1 MISHDEDFLRLNRN
15 RETICR
21 LSSKEE
27 IKKSTQESGRTHFT
41 PISLSSNIFPKIT
54 VEFGF
59 SGSCVVLKT
68 LVGVNCSI
76 NIQQ

>member
-27 IKKSTQESGRTHFT
+27 IKKKQRNYMSSFLKGGNKKKVLRNQGEL
-41 PISLSSNIFPKIT
+41 ISLP
-54 VEFGF
+54 
-59 SGSCVVLKT
+59 
-68 LVGVNCSI
+68 
-76 NIQQ
+76 

>member
-27 IKKSTQESGRTHFT
+27 IKKVLRNQGEL
-41 PISLSSNIFPKIT
+41 ISPP
-54 VEFGF
+54 
-59 SGSCVVLKT
+59 
-68 LVGVNCSI
+68 
-76 NIQQ
+76 